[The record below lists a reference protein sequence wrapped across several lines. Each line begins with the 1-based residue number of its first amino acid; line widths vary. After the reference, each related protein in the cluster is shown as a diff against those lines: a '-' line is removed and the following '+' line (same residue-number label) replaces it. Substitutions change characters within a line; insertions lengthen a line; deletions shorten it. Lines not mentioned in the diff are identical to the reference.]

1 MRNNSVKNTYER
13 KSAFHIWKVQ
23 MCTSMYFAPLT
34 CIRASQRGHRCHS
47 RWGHRGAL
55 SCVSWGVYQHPWPLP
70 TGYPLENVSR
80 HSKCPRLTT
89 KAAKSD
95 FIHAYLP
102 QSRTYVYKGAPAHHQ
117 EGQRLIPRGN
127 CWPCLTGAGTRGIYS
142 KGPLVLPPFC
152 KCVVLR
158 GRCCMNQNSKP
169 PLWVPRFPLG
179 NSHVYMRYTCQY
191 TSVLLLAISL
201 ITGVSAKHSVGKRD
215 NYLSSLTSCI
225 KWEGEGRC

>member
-47 RWGHRGAL
+47 RRGHRGAL

-70 TGYPLENVSR
+70 TGYPLENVSG

-102 QSRTYVYKGAPAHHQ
+102 QSRTYVYKGAPARHQ

-127 CWPCLTGAGTRGIYS
+127 CRPCLTGAGTRGIYS

-152 KCVVLR
+152 ICVVLR

-169 PLWVPRFPLG
+169 PLWVPRFPRGDLPCVHEIYMSIHFCSSPGNLSHYRGISQALG
-179 NSHVYMRYTCQY
+179 REEGQLFVLSYFMYKMR
-191 TSVLLLAISL
+191 
-201 ITGVSAKHSVGKRD
+201 G
-215 NYLSSLTSCI
+215 
-225 KWEGEGRC
+225 GR